1 MAKAFFLDRD
11 GILNK
16 AIVRNGKPYAPI
28 TDEEFKIN
36 TKFLSTIKYLKSLN
50 YILIII
56 TNQPDVQK
64 KILKRSQVNKFNLL
78 LKNYFKIDDIF
89 VSFSNNNKNYRRK
102 PNPGMLLEAKNRW
115 NINFRKSYF
124 VGDRKSDIDAGT
136 KVGVKT
142 IFVDRNY
149 KEKKPV
155 NYNYK
160 IKNLNKIKSLVKK

>member
-1 MAKAFFLDRD
+1 MVKAFFLDRD

-28 TDEEFKIN
+28 NENEFKIN
-36 TKFLSTIKYLKSLN
+36 TKFLTTIKYLKSLN

-56 TNQPDVQK
+56 TNQPDVKK
-64 KILKRSQVNKFNLL
+64 KIIKKSQVNRFNLK
-78 LKNYFKIDDIF
+78 LKKYFKIDDIF

-102 PNPGMLLEAKNRW
+102 PNPGMLLEAKDKW
-115 NINFRKSYF
+115 NINFKKSYF
-124 VGDRKSDIDAGT
+124 LGDRKSDIDAGI

-142 IFVDRNY
+142 IFLDKNY
-149 KEKKPV
+149 KEKKPT

-160 IKNLNKIKSLVKK
+160 IKSLNKIKSLVKK

>member
-149 KEKKPV
+149 KEKKPT
-155 NYNYK
+155 NYNFK
-160 IKNLNKIKSLVKK
+160 ITNLNRIKLLIKR

>member
-16 AIVRNGKPYAPI
+16 AIVKNGKPYAP
-28 TDEEFKIN
+28 TKENQFKIN
-36 TKFLSTIKYLKSLN
+36 FKFLPIIKYLKSLK

-56 TNQPDVQK
+56 TNQPDVKK
-64 KILKRSQVNKFNLL
+64 KIIKKSQVNKFNLK
-78 LKNYFKIDDIF
+78 LKNYFKLDDIF
-89 VSFSNNNKNYRRK
+89 VCFSNNNKNYRRK
-102 PNPGMLLEAKNRW
+102 PNPGMLLEAKNKW
-115 NINFRKSYF
+115 NINFKKSYF
-124 VGDRKSDIDAGT
+124 VGDRKSDIDAGI